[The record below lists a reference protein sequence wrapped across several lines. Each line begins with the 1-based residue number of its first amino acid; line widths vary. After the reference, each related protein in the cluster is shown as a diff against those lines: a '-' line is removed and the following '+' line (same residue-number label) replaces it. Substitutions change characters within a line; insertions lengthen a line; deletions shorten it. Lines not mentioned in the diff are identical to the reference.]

1 MDLLIRGGRF
11 GNAPAE
17 LDDQL
22 LQLPVDVAPLLHA
35 VEGEEMLAAGLVQLA
50 AGFSVRE
57 RFLEEI
63 PELDPGKEIRLLVVE
78 AFLRLV
84 GGGSALARPLAR
96 VLHREPRGDDEHLAQ
111 RVFRFRSARCFR
123 PRRPARRA
131 ARTRPGSPWTQAGR

>member
-1 MDLLIRGGRF
+1 MDLLMRGGRF

-35 VEGEEMLAAGLVQLA
+35 VEGKEMLAAGLVQLS
-50 AGFSVRE
+50 AGFPVRY

-84 GGGSALARPLAR
+84 RGGSSLARPLTR
-96 VLHREPRGDDEHLAQ
+96 VLHRASRGDDQHLAQ
-111 RVFRFRSARCFR
+111 
-123 PRRPARRA
+123 
-131 ARTRPGSPWTQAGR
+131 

>member
-1 MDLLIRGGRF
+1 MDLLIGGGRF

-50 AGFSVRE
+50 AGFPVRE

-63 PELDPGKEIRLLVVE
+63 PEFDPGKEIRLLEIGRASCRERVYRWGVAGAAHRGRECYVE
-78 AFLRLV
+78 
-84 GGGSALARPLAR
+84 
-96 VLHREPRGDDEHLAQ
+96 
-111 RVFRFRSARCFR
+111 
-123 PRRPARRA
+123 
-131 ARTRPGSPWTQAGR
+131 